1 MKLLSDAQLTA
12 IQNVAKRGMQ
22 TDVTIFRRSSTTG
35 LEVTDDPYGSSV
47 SYAELPETA
56 TQTSTVKGMLH
67 SVTVPTMD
75 VNEGQLVTVNTFRL
89 WVPVGTDIRPG
100 DQVEIT
106 GNTYTVIDTTADQTW
121 PPFLECSLRRSE

>member
-1 MKLLSDAQLTA
+1 MKLLSDSQLSA
-12 IQNVAKRGMQ
+12 VQRVAKLGMQ

-35 LEVTDDPYGSSV
+35 LELTDDPYGSTV

-56 TQTSTVKGMLH
+56 TQTATVKGMLH
-67 SVTVPTMD
+67 SAVVPTTD
-75 VNEGQLVTVNTFRL
+75 VDSGQLVTVNTFRL

-100 DQVEIT
+100 DQVQIA
-106 GNTYTVIDTTADQTW
+106 GNIYQVTDTTADQTW